1 MYKNLLFLLIAL
13 PFLIQAQIN
22 ESDTARLQLRT
33 NITGN
38 YQAGNVQLFALRG
51 RIELSASGKNFV
63 FKTQNNGLYQSF
75 FKTKADADLFSRNFL
90 YYRPQQPVYPFVM
103 GFVASNYRLKINTRV
118 FVGGGATWQMIK
130 SSKSNLKL
138 SASVVYEQTNF
149 SRSQF
154 NNTHYT
160 GQNQIRLWRATS
172 WLAGQHRF
180 NENGLRLHYN
190 IYYQPGLDGQNNYR
204 ISGEAGLD
212 FPIYKGLGFTMLY
225 TNLYEQVVVSGVQQR
240 DALFSFGLNYQLKKR

>member
-1 MYKNLLFLLIAL
+1 MQFKFIIILAVL
-13 PFLIQAQIN
+13 PFITQAQIN
-22 ESDTARLQLRT
+22 ESDTARVQLRSS
-33 NITGN
+33 ITGN

-51 RIELSASGKNFV
+51 RIELSAAGKGFV

-75 FKTKADADLFSRNFL
+75 FKTKADADLFSRNFF
-90 YYRPQQPVYPFVM
+90 YYRPQQRVYPFVM

-138 SASVVYEQTNF
+138 SASMVYEQTNF

-180 NENGLRLHYN
+180 NENGLRLHYT

-204 ISGEAGLD
+204 VSGEAGLD

-225 TNLYEQVVVSGVQQR
+225 TNLYEKVVVTGVQQR
-240 DALFSFGLNYQLKKR
+240 DALFSFGLNYQQKKR

>member
-1 MYKNLLFLLIAL
+1 MHYKLLLVLIAL
-13 PFLIQAQIN
+13 PCIIQAQIN
-22 ESDTARLQLRT
+22 ESDTARVQLRSS
-33 NITGN
+33 ITGN
-38 YQAGNVQLFALRG
+38 YQHGNVQLFALRG
-51 RIELSASGKNFV
+51 RIELSAAGKNFV

-90 YYRPQQPVYPFVM
+90 YYRPQQRVYPFVM
-103 GFVASNYRLKINTRV
+103 GFVASNYRLKIDTRV

-138 SASVVYEQTNF
+138 SASMVYEQTNF

-160 GQNQIRLWRATS
+160 GQKQIRLWRATS

-180 NENGLRLHYN
+180 NENGLRLHYT

-204 ISGEAGLD
+204 LSGEAGLD

>member
-1 MYKNLLFLLIAL
+1 MQFKFIIILAVL
-13 PFLIQAQIN
+13 PFITQAQIN
-22 ESDTARLQLRT
+22 ESDTARVQLRSS
-33 NITGN
+33 ITGN

-51 RIELSASGKNFV
+51 RIELSAARKNFV

-90 YYRPQQPVYPFVM
+90 YYRPQQRVYPFVM

-130 SSKSNLKL
+130 SPKSNIKL
-138 SASVVYEQTNF
+138 SASMVYEQTAF

-154 NNTHYT
+154 NNTHYN
-160 GQNQIRLWRATS
+160 GQKQIRLWRATS

-180 NENGLRLHYN
+180 NENGLRLHYT

-204 ISGEAGLD
+204 VSGEVGLD
-212 FPIYKGLGFTMLY
+212 FPVYKGLGFTMLY
-225 TNLYEQVVVSGVQQR
+225 TNLYEQVVASGVQQR

>member
-1 MYKNLLFLLIAL
+1 MQFKFIIILAVL
-13 PFLIQAQIN
+13 PFITQAQIN
-22 ESDTARLQLRT
+22 ESDTARVQLRSS
-33 NITGN
+33 ITGN

-51 RIELSASGKNFV
+51 RIELSATGKNIV

-90 YYRPQQPVYPFVM
+90 YYRPQQRVYPFVM

-118 FVGGGATWQMIK
+118 FVGGGATWQIIK
-130 SSKSNLKL
+130 SSKSNIKL
-138 SASVVYEQTNF
+138 SASMVYEQTAF

-160 GQNQIRLWRATS
+160 GQKQIRLWRATS

-180 NENGLRLHYN
+180 NESGFRLHYT

-204 ISGEAGLD
+204 ISSEAGLD
-212 FPIYKGLGFTMLY
+212 FPVYKGLGFTMLY
-225 TNLYEQVVVSGVQQR
+225 TNLYEQVVVTGVKQR